1 MLIEIEATPNPATLR
16 FLLPHPLPLAEP
28 VAFERGDDDPRPRL
42 AGRLLGIAGVRD
54 ILLAPDFIAVSR
66 RADAPDWPDLQTD
79 IVIALLAGLDEGD
92 DAELA
97 VWAAPV
103 PAEHDAV
110 EQQIADILR
119 TRIAPAVARDGGSI
133 TLVSYR
139 DRVATVEMRGA
150 CGGCPSALMTLKRG
164 VETTLKRY
172 VPELERVE
180 AVRDTGA
187 AREPFWK
194 KMLTARGARFRDASA

>member
-16 FLLPHPLPLAEP
+16 FLLPRSLPLSEP
-28 VAFERGDDDPRPRL
+28 IAFERGDDPRPRL
-42 AGRLLGIAGVRD
+42 AERLLGIVGVRD
-54 ILLAPDFIAVSR
+54 ILLARDFVAVSR
-66 RADAPDWPDLQTD
+66 TADAPDWPGLQPD
-79 IVIALLAGLDEGD
+79 VVLALIAGLDEGD

-97 VWAAPV
+97 AWAAPA

-110 EQQIADILR
+110 EQQIAEILR

-180 AVRDTGA
+180 AVRDAGGQH
-187 AREPFWK
+187 EPFWK
-194 KMLTARGARFRDASA
+194 KMLRARGGRFRNASS